1 MVVYLSAILLIVGS
15 ISIIYG
21 VHFYQREKDSGF
33 LRNTMLVLG
42 VSAGIWQIGYGLFGL
57 SEDFAVASII
67 RKIAL
72 LGVSIYPVEETFLA
86 LRMTGMS
93 KRGQRIIRVLL
104 TILAAVDWVLFSRNS
119 VDEFV
124 RVGNWTAFRAVACP
138 ERTFH
143 NVEVTIVFLT
153 AFLAWL
159 FWYRRVKSKRERA
172 LMYGILVA
180 NLAIMVAAVPDTFLV
195 RVMDY
200 GLPTSGLG
208 AGLSLLLW
216 YVAAEKYNTF
226 SVTSK
231 TMVEY
236 LQNVLN
242 EGVVIFGEN
251 RKIMVLN
258 RFAREELGLRE
269 GDSLTDFLDT
279 PFSEKSI
286 YEALMQ
292 ESSTQFKSRLLSND
306 HIYLVNMIV
315 AWDNYREPFGYILT
329 LADITKEEKLLV
341 EAEAANQAKSNFLAN
356 MSHEIRTPMNAIG
369 GMAELILRD
378 SEDET
383 ARRNA
388 DMIRSSSRSL
398 LAIINDI
405 LDFSKI
411 ESGKLE
417 IVEEPYQVA
426 SMLNDVISMI
436 RIKMEDKNIA
446 LEVRVNPNVPSE
458 LKGDEIRIKQVLIN
472 LLSNAVKFT
481 EIGSVTLEVDSEPD
495 GNGKCRLRVRVKDTG
510 AGIRE
515 ADLKMIFDSFTQVDS
530 KRNRAMEGTGL
541 GLAISQRLVNLMQ
554 GEIDVT
560 SKFGEGS
567 VFSFYVI
574 NEIVDPSPVGALE
587 EAFRNVEPDVFHP
600 DFTAPD
606 ARILVVDDNTI
617 NLRLVE
623 GLLQAYNIK
632 PVCVESGKEAIRCY
646 EEKGPFDII
655 FMDHMMP
662 AMDGV
667 EAMQH
672 IRSMEGGS
680 DEVVIALTANALSGA
695 KNAYLEAGFDGFLAK
710 PIEMKKLD
718 RILQKYLKQES
729 N

>member
-1 MVVYLSAILLIVGS
+1 MGIYLSAILLIVGS

-21 VHFYQREKDSGF
+21 VHFFQREKDSGF
-33 LRNTMLVLG
+33 LRSTMLVLG

-57 SEDFAVASII
+57 SEDFAVAAVI

-86 LRMTGMS
+86 LRMTGLS
-93 KRGQRIIRVLL
+93 KRGQRILRVLL
-104 TILAAVDWVLFSRNS
+104 SALAVADWILFSRNS

-124 RVGNWTAFRAVACP
+124 RVGSWTTFRSVACP

-143 NVEVTIVFLT
+143 NIEVTIVFLS

-159 FWYRRVKSKRERA
+159 FWYFRVKRKREKR

-180 NLAIMVAAVPDTFLV
+180 NLAIMLAAVPDTFLV
-195 RVMDY
+195 HVMDY

-226 SVTSK
+226 SVSSK
-231 TMVEY
+231 TMVNY
-236 LQNVLN
+236 VQNVLN

-251 RKIMVLN
+251 RKIMMLN
-258 RFAREELGLRE
+258 RFAREDLGLQE
-269 GDSLTDFLDT
+269 GYALTDFLDT

-292 ESSTQFKSRLLSND
+292 ESSTQFKSRMRSNGR
-306 HIYLVNMIV
+306 IYLVNMIV
-315 AWDNYREPFGYILT
+315 AWDDYREPFGYILT

-378 SEDET
+378 STDEV
-383 ARRNA
+383 AKENA
-388 DMIRSSSRSL
+388 AMIRVSSKSL

-411 ESGKLE
+411 ESGKME

-426 SMLNDVISMI
+426 SMLNDVVSMI
-436 RIKMEDKNIA
+436 RIRLEDKNIA
-446 LEVRVNPNVPSE
+446 FEVRVNPDVPSE

-481 EIGSVTLEVDSEPD
+481 EIGSVTLEVDYEPVD
-495 GNGKCRLRVRVKDTG
+495 DKTCRLKIDVKDTG
-510 AGIRE
+510 TGIRE
-515 ADLKMIFDSFTQVDS
+515 SDLKMIFDSFTQVDS
-530 KRNRAMEGTGL
+530 KRNRSIEGTGL
-541 GLAISQRLVNLMQ
+541 GLAISQRLVGLMK
-554 GEIDVT
+554 GEMGVT
-560 SKFGEGS
+560 SKYGEGS
-567 VFSFYVI
+567 VFSFYVT

-587 EAFRNVEPDVFHP
+587 EAFRSMEPDVFRP

-623 GLLQAYNIK
+623 GLLQAYEIK
-632 PVCVESGKEAIRCY
+632 PVCVESGRDAIRVY
-646 EEKGPFDII
+646 DEQGPFDII

-672 IRSMEGGS
+672 IRSMEGGK

-695 KNAYLEAGFDGFLAK
+695 KNAYLDAGFDGFLAK

-718 RILQKYLKQES
+718 HILGKYLRQE
-729 N
+729 

>member
-1 MVVYLSAILLIVGS
+1 MWIYLSAILLIVGS

-21 VHFYQREKDSGF
+21 VHFFQREKDSGS
-33 LRNTMLVLG
+33 LRSTMLILG
-42 VSAGIWQIGYGLFGL
+42 VSAGVWQIGYGLFGL
-57 SEDFAVASII
+57 SENFTVAAII

-72 LGVSIYPVEETFLA
+72 LGVTVYPLEETL
-86 LRMTGMS
+86 LGIRMTGLS
-93 KRGQRIIRVLL
+93 KKKQRVLRIL
-104 TILAAVDWVLFSRNS
+104 LSILAAADWFLFSRNS

-124 RVGNWTAFRAVACP
+124 RVGNWTTFRAVQCP
-138 ERTFH
+138 ERVFH
-143 NVEVTIVFLT
+143 DVEVTIMFLS
-153 AFLAWL
+153 ALLAWV
-159 FWYRRVKSKRERA
+159 FWNRRVKLKRERE

-180 NLAIMVAAVPDTFLV
+180 NLAIMLAAVPDTFLV

-226 SVTSK
+226 SVSSK
-231 TMVEY
+231 TMVDY
-236 LQNVLN
+236 IQNVLN
-242 EGVVIFGEN
+242 EGVVIFDEN
-251 RKIMVLN
+251 RKLVMMN
-258 RFAREELGLRE
+258 RFAREELGVQE
-269 GDSLTDFLDT
+269 GFCLTDFLDL
-279 PFSEKSI
+279 PFSEKAI
-286 YEALMQ
+286 YEALTQ
-292 ESSTQFKSRLLSND
+292 ESNTQFKSRMKSND
-306 HIYLVNMIV
+306 RIYLVNMVV
-315 AWDNYREPFGYILT
+315 AWDDHREPFGYFVTLT
-329 LADITKEEKLLV
+329 DISKEEKLLV

-378 SEDET
+378 STDET
-383 ARRNA
+383 ACKNA
-388 DMIRSSSRSL
+388 AMIRVSSKSL

-411 ESGKLE
+411 ESGKME

-436 RIKMEDKNIA
+436 RIKLEEKNIVFD
-446 LEVRVNPNVPSE
+446 VRVNPNVPSE
-458 LKGDEIRIKQVLIN
+458 LKGDEVRIKQVLIN

-481 EIGSVTLEVDSEPD
+481 EIGSVSLEVDYETTEDS
-495 GNGKCRLRVRVKDTG
+495 KCRLKVNVRDTG

-515 ADLKMIFDSFTQVDS
+515 ADLKMIFDSFTQVDT
-530 KRNRAMEGTGL
+530 KRNRSIEGTGL
-541 GLAISQRLVNLMQ
+541 GLAITQRLVKLM
-554 GEIDVT
+554 GGDISVS

-567 VFSFYVI
+567 VFSFYVS
-574 NEIVDPSPVGALE
+574 NDIVNSGPVGAME
-587 EAFRNVEPDVFHP
+587 DAYRTIESDVFQP

-606 ARILVVDDNTI
+606 ARVLVVDDNTI

-623 GLLQAYNIK
+623 GLLRAYDIN
-632 PVCVESGKEAIRCY
+632 PVCVESGKEAIQCF
-646 EEKGPFDII
+646 EEQKHFDII

-672 IRSMEGGS
+672 IRQMEGGAE
-680 DEVVIALTANALSGA
+680 EVIIALTANALSGA

-718 RILQKYLKQES
+718 HILGKYLRKK
-729 N
+729 